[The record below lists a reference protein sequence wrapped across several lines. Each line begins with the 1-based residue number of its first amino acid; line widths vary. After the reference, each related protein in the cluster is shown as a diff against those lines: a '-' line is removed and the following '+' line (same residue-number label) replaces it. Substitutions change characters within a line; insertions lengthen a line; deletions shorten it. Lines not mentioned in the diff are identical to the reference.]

1 MKRNL
6 ALLATAAALAL
17 SGLSAHAGCVDPR
30 VAVQNAANRMP
41 LVLPA
46 AARAAAGDDHH
57 DNDSI
62 VGTWVVNYTSGGNPA
77 GDAFIQWHDDGTE
90 WENIDFPAASGNK
103 DLAEDWIAAFTA
115 NSQMKVI
122 VKAGNLPNS
131 TALLNLVTGTP
142 GKQLAQAARVTWFV
156 PTAKNWTN
164 VERGNVLQ
172 NMLSQI
178 LTGKKSVKDAAVA
191 ASNQIT
197 TTLNAAA

>member
-90 WENIDFPAASGNK
+90 WENIDFPVLGGNICMGEWRHSGHRQYSREHIGWLYTDGTVSGYFTETETDALSHDGDSYTGTNDTKIYDLSGN
-103 DLAEDWIAAFTA
+103 LQVE
-115 NSQMKVI
+115 
-122 VKAGNLPNS
+122 
-131 TALLNLVTGTP
+131 VTG
-142 GKQLAQAARVTWFV
+142 
-156 PTAKNWTN
+156 
-164 VERGNVLQ
+164 
-172 NMLSQI
+172 
-178 LTGKKSVKDAAVA
+178 
-191 ASNQIT
+191 ASSAT
-197 TTLNAAA
+197 RFP